1 MGDVVAIETNK
12 TAARQPSS
20 VLRQHVIDT
29 TEESLLRLF
38 GLKTEWEHLTWLYLL
53 LVARSLSVN
62 R

>member
-1 MGDVVAIETNK
+1 MVDVVAIETNK

-29 TEESLLRLF
+29 AEESLLRLL
-38 GLKTEWEHLTWLYLL
+38 GLKIEGEHSTWLYLP
-53 LVARSLSVN
+53 LVAGSLSVN